1 MSALRFW
8 TAFAILL
15 PLLLAS
21 GDGWPK
27 LRPRD
32 WGYTV
37 LLALSGLVVY
47 NLLFLGAL
55 ERIPAGRTALVVAL
69 NAGTVGFMLSHARLS
84 FERYRITGEIE
95 DLTAQERRLEL
106 EIDRLRVERAF
117 RADNVDLAVEAA
129 ELGLQPVQPGQVW
142 VVNQG
147 AAQ

>member
-1 MSALRFW
+1 MRNPQRAAANPPPETTTDSAVYRRR
-8 TAFAILL
+8 
-15 PLLLAS
+15 LAENS
-21 GDGWPK
+21 D
-27 LRPRD
+27 
-32 WGYTV
+32 
-37 LLALSGLVVY
+37 
-47 NLLFLGAL
+47 FLW
-55 ERIPAGRTALVVAL
+55 IALVVAL